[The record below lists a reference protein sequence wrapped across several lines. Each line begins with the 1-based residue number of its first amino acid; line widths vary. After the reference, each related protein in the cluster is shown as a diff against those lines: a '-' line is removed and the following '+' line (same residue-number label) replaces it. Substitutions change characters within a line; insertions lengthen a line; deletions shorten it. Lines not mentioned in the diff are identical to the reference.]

1 MKAAKVAKEI
11 KDKNNYLSKNTG
23 FDYVNIFFLCLIGL
37 ATLLP
42 MLNVFSMALSDEGPV
57 GAGMVSFWPIGF
69 QTGTISYVIGKSDF
83 QDAFVVSVITT
94 LVGTCGAMFFTVT
107 CAYPLSKPALV
118 GRKPILY
125 LYAFIMLFGAGMV
138 PNYILYRS
146 LSLTNTIWALI
157 FPGLFSVSN
166 MFIVK
171 NSFEALPESIEEAA
185 LIDGANNITT
195 MIRIILPM
203 SLPVLA
209 TMTLFYAVG
218 YWNNYMSGVL
228 YITRTNLRPL
238 QQYLYGLVREAMN
251 ETDAAGNVK
260 DIDASMNLA
269 GESVRAATIVAST
282 LPILV
287 VYPFLQKYFVKG
299 ITIGSVKG

>member
-1 MKAAKVAKEI
+1 MKAAKEI
-11 KDKNNYLSKNTG
+11 KDTHNYLSKNTA
-23 FDYVNIFFLCLIGL
+23 FDYVNMFLLILIGL
-37 ATLLP
+37 VTLLP
-42 MLNVFSMALSDEGPV
+42 VLQVFSKALSAEGPV
-57 GAGMVSFWPIGF
+57 VAGKVTFWPIGF
-69 QTGTISYVIGKSDF
+69 QLDTIGYVIGKGEF
-83 QDAFVVSVITT
+83 QDAFWVSVQTT
-94 LVGTCGAMFFTVT
+94 VIGTCAAMFVTVT

-125 LYAFIMLFGAGMV
+125 LFVFCMLFGAGMV
-138 PNYILYRS
+138 PNYILYRA
-146 LSLTNTIWALI
+146 LGLTNTIWALV
-157 FPGLFSVSN
+157 FPGIFSVGN

-185 LIDGANNITT
+185 LIDGANNIKT
-195 MIRIILPM
+195 MVRIILPM

-251 ETDAAGNVK
+251 ETDAAGNVL
-260 DIDASMNLA
+260 DVDASMNLA
-269 GESVRAATIVAST
+269 GESVRAATIVAT
-282 LPILV
+282 TVPRLI
-287 VYPFLQKYFVKG
+287 VYPFLRMYCVKG
-299 ITIGSVKG
+299 ITIGSVTG

>member
-1 MKAAKVAKEI
+1 MRAPKEI
-11 KDKNNYLSKNTG
+11 KDKGNYLSKNTA
-23 FDYVNIFFLCLIGL
+23 FDYVNMFFLALIGL
-37 ATLLP
+37 VTLLP
-42 MLNVFSMALSDEGPV
+42 VMQVFSKALSGEGPV
-57 GAGMVSFWPIGF
+57 VAGQVYFWPIDF
-69 QTGTISYVIGKSDF
+69 QLDTVWYVIGKGEF
-83 QDAFVVSVITT
+83 RDAFLVSTATT
-94 LVGTCGAMFFTVT
+94 LIGTTLAMFITVT
-107 CAYPLSKPALV
+107 AAYPLSKPALV
-118 GRKPILY
+118 GRKPLLY
-125 LYAFIMLFGAGMV
+125 MFAFCMLFSAGMV

-146 LSLTNTIWALI
+146 LGITNTIWALV
-157 FPGLFSVSN
+157 FPGIFSVSN

-195 MIRIILPM
+195 MVKIILPM

-209 TMTLFYAVG
+209 TMTLFYAVS

-228 YITRTNLRPL
+228 YITRTNLHTI

-260 DIDASMNLA
+260 DIDASMNLV

-282 LPILV
+282 VPILV

>member
-1 MKAAKVAKEI
+1 MRAEKEI
-11 KDKNNYLSKNTG
+11 KDKHNFLSKNTA
-23 FDYVNIFFLCLIGL
+23 FDYVNMFFLVIIGL
-37 ATLLP
+37 ITLLP
-42 MLNVFSMALSDEGPV
+42 VLQVFSKAMSAEGPV
-57 GAGMVSFWPIGF
+57 VAGQVTFWPIGF
-69 QTGTISYVIGKSDF
+69 QLDTVWYVIGKGEF
-83 QDAFVVSVITT
+83 QDSFLVSAITT
-94 LVGTCGAMFFTVT
+94 VVGTAIAMFITVT

-118 GRKPILY
+118 GRKPLLY
-125 LYAFIMLFGAGMV
+125 LCAFCMLFGAGMV

-146 LSLTNTIWALI
+146 LKLTNTIWALI
-157 FPGLFSVSN
+157 FPGVFSVSN

-195 MIRIILPM
+195 MVKIILPM
-203 SLPVLA
+203 SMPVLA

-238 QQYLYGLVREAMN
+238 QQYLYGLVREAMQ

-260 DIDASMNLA
+260 DIDASMNLV

-282 LPILV
+282 VPILV